1 MPSSTRTAPPTPTSS
16 SASPRRTA
24 FHLTRE
30 GHRALEDADAAVAA
44 CLTELGSHLD
54 ADEAEAAVRGL
65 EVADKAIR
73 RHREAGVR

>member
-1 MPSSTRTAPPTPTSS
+1 
-16 SASPRRTA
+16 
-24 FHLTRE
+24 
-30 GHRALEDADAAVAA
+30 VAA